1 MDQIIVPAITIIVPC
16 YNQAEFLPETLNS
29 VLAQTATNW
38 ECIIVND
45 GSTDDTETVAKEWI
59 AKDERFKYIH
69 QQNGGLS
76 AARNTGIE
84 SAKGE
89 YILPLDAD
97 DLIGKEY
104 IDKAL
109 KAFEADKNIKLVY
122 CLANKFG
129 AENKFWDLTPYT
141 YQNLLI
147 NNCIFCSA
155 VYRKVS
161 WQQIGGYST
170 NFKKGYEDWDFWL
183 RMLDKN
189 LEVYQIPNIL
199 FFYRIRPNSML
210 VTMHDVDIE
219 NARSII
225 FNRMSE
231 QYHEHFGSYI
241 KQLNEIKLLK
251 EQIEK
256 LYNSNSYKYG
266 NKLIRPFTY
275 LKKLFKP
282 K

>member
-1 MDQIIVPAITIIVPC
+1 LQSVISIIVPC
-16 YNQAEFLPETLNS
+16 YNQAGFLPETLNS
-29 VLAQTATNW
+29 VLAQTTTNW

-45 GSTDDTETVAKEWI
+45 GSTDDTETVAKEWA

-89 YILPLDAD
+89 YILPLDSD

-104 IDKAL
+104 IEKAL
-109 KAFEADKNIKLVY
+109 KAFGADKNIKLVY

-129 AENKFWDLTPYT
+129 AENKLWDLVPYT

-147 NNCIFCSA
+147 NNCIFCSS
-155 VYRKVS
+155 VYRKSS
-161 WQQIGGYST
+161 WQQIGGY
-170 NFKKGYEDWDFWL
+170 NIDFKKGYEDWEFWL

-189 LEVYQIPNIL
+189 SQVYQIPDVL
-199 FFYRIRPNSML
+199 FFYRIRLNSML
-210 VTMHDVDIE
+210 VTMQDTDIE
-219 NARSII
+219 NARTVI
-225 FNRMSE
+225 FDRIPAV
-231 QYHEHFGSYI
+231 YKEHFGSYI
-241 KQLNEIKLLK
+241 KQLYEIKTLNI
-251 EQIEK
+251 EIEK
-256 LYNSNSYKYG
+256 LKNSNSYKYG
-266 NKLIRPFTY
+266 NRVLRPFSY
-275 LKKLFKP
+275 LKKLLKS

>member
-1 MDQIIVPAITIIVPC
+1 VALTNPAISIIVPC
-16 YNQAEFLPETLNS
+16 YNQAAFLSETLNS

-45 GSTDDTETVAKEWI
+45 GSTDDTETVAKEW
-59 AKDERFKYIH
+59 AVRDERFKYIH

-89 YILPLDAD
+89 YILPLDSD

-104 IDKAL
+104 IEKAL
-109 KAFEADKNIKLVY
+109 KAFKADKNIKLVY

-129 AENKFWDLTPYT
+129 AENKLWDLVPYT

-147 NNCIFCSA
+147 NNCIFCSS
-155 VYRKVS
+155 VYPKSS
-161 WQQIGGYST
+161 WQQIGGYDIH
-170 NFKKGYEDWDFWL
+170 FKKGYEDWEFWL

-189 LEVYQIPNIL
+189 SQVYQIPEVL

-210 VTMHDVDIE
+210 ATMQDTDIE
-219 NARSII
+219 NARTVI
-225 FNRMSE
+225 FDRIPE
-231 QYHEHFGSYI
+231 IYKEHFGSYV
-241 KQLNEIKLLK
+241 KQLYEIKLLK

-266 NKLIRPFTY
+266 NRLIRPFSY
-275 LKKLFKP
+275 FKILFKS

>member
-1 MDQIIVPAITIIVPC
+1 
-16 YNQAEFLPETLNS
+16 
-29 VLAQTATNW
+29 LAQTTTNW

-45 GSTDDTETVAKEWI
+45 GSTDDTETVAKEWA

-89 YILPLDAD
+89 YILPLDSD

-104 IDKAL
+104 IEKAL
-109 KAFEADKNIKLVY
+109 KAFGADKNIKLVY

-129 AENKFWDLTPYT
+129 AENKLWDLVPYT

-147 NNCIFCSA
+147 NNCIFCSS
-155 VYRKVS
+155 VYRKSS
-161 WQQIGGYST
+161 WQQIGGY
-170 NFKKGYEDWDFWL
+170 NIDFKKGYEDWEFWL

-189 LEVYQIPNIL
+189 SQVYQIPDVL
-199 FFYRIRPNSML
+199 FFYRIRLNSML
-210 VTMHDVDIE
+210 VTMQDTDIE
-219 NARSII
+219 NARTVI
-225 FNRMSE
+225 FDRIPAV
-231 QYHEHFGSYI
+231 YKEHFGSYI
-241 KQLNEIKLLK
+241 KQLYEIKTLNI
-251 EQIEK
+251 EIEK
-256 LYNSNSYKYG
+256 LKNSNSYKYG
-266 NKLIRPFTY
+266 NRVLRPFSY
-275 LKKLFKP
+275 LKKLLKS